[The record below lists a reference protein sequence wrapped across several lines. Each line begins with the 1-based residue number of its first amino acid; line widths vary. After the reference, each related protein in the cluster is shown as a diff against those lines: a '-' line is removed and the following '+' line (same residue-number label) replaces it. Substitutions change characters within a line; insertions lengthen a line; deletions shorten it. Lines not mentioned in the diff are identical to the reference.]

1 MPLQVPLSQEKQLEK
16 KARPDKLALGG
27 DGGFQLEEDKY
38 EVEKTQAL
46 TVLPEGVEIP
56 LPCPELPE
64 IVLSAIKGVMVGYCI
79 PLQRVSCTPHCCP
92 EVVRLLVA
100 LSAAAIYPFITHRQ
114 LHRRMHTVLETTL
127 LT

>member
-64 IVLSAIKGVMVGYCI
+64 IVLNAIKGVMVSSSPSRFEHCYHSQKHQSQTVSI
-79 PLQRVSCTPHCCP
+79 SSILHTAQR
-92 EVVRLLVA
+92 
-100 LSAAAIYPFITHRQ
+100 
-114 LHRRMHTVLETTL
+114 
-127 LT
+127 

>member
-27 DGGFQLEEDKY
+27 DGGFQLEEDKF
-38 EVEKTQAL
+38 EVEKSQAL

-64 IVLSAIKGVMVGYCI
+64 IVLNAIKGVMVSRPQSLFEPSYHSKH
-79 PLQRVSCTPHCCP
+79 QAMQYHSND
-92 EVVRLLVA
+92 VA
-100 LSAAAIYPFITHRQ
+100 YAQ
-114 LHRRMHTVLETTL
+114 C
-127 LT
+127 